1 MPGPASGD
9 AVPADPPGVRRPGTG
24 SGVGGPALVLGALGV
39 VYGDIGT
46 SPLYAVDAVFATGGG
61 VARAAPGEVVGV
73 ASLVFW
79 ALTITVSVKYVLFV
93 LRADNDGEGGVIALA
108 VLVRRSVGP
117 GAPRTAGAALGL
129 GVLGAS
135 LFYGDSVITPAIS
148 VLSAVE
154 GLRVV
159 SPGLSGA
166 VLPLAVLVVTALF
179 AVQRWGT
186 GAVGRVFGPVMLL
199 WFATLAGA
207 GLAAVWGRPDVL
219 RGLSPASGLQVLV
232 DRPAGA
238 FVLVGAVVLAVTGA
252 EALYADMGQFGR
264 GPIRRAWF
272 LLVFPALTLNYL
284 GQAAVVTRRPGSEE
298 NPFFLLYPS
307 WAQLPVVV
315 LATAATVIASQ
326 AVIAGAFSLSH
337 QAMQLGLLPRLRIR
351 HTSRREAG
359 QVYVPAVN
367 RALFGAVLGVM
378 LAFGSPERL
387 AGAYG
392 VAVTATFL
400 ITTTLLL
407 VVARVRWA
415 WSWYRVVPLGC
426 LLGVVESTYL
436 AATLTKVPHG
446 GWLTLLIAAVLFT
459 CMTTWRWGS
468 RLVAARRT
476 EREGTLGDVVVE
488 LRSQGVPRVPGIAVY
503 PHLAEGTAPLA
514 LRATIDRFHVAHRRI
529 VVITGRT
536 VGVPHVPWAQ
546 RLTVDQLGDGVLHVT
561 ADFGFRDPLDFPAVL
576 RRALP
581 GSRPTRPGGADG
593 PDDPDDDPETAT
605 WFLTRLALRRT
616 RGRGLGA
623 WRTRLFTAL
632 VHGVGGQARF
642 LHLPPD
648 RTVVMSAG
656 IDI

>member
-1 MPGPASGD
+1 M
-9 AVPADPPGVRRPGTG
+9 
-24 SGVGGPALVLGALGV
+24 GGPALVLGALGV

-61 VARAAPGEVVGV
+61 VARAAPGEVVGI

-108 VLVRRSVGP
+108 ALVQRSVGP
-117 GAPRTAGAALGL
+117 GAPRTAGAALVL

-166 VLPLAVLVVTALF
+166 VLPLAVLVVSALF

-199 WFATLAGA
+199 WFAALGSA
-207 GLAAVWGRPDVL
+207 GLAAVWGRPGVL
-219 RGLSPASGLQVLV
+219 RGLSPTYGLQALA
-232 DRPAGA
+232 DRPAAA

-264 GPIRRAWF
+264 GPVRRAWF
-272 LLVFPALTLNYL
+272 LFVFPALTLNYL
-284 GQAAVVTRRPGSEE
+284 GQAAVMTRRPGAAE

-337 QAMQLGLLPRLRIR
+337 QAMQLGLVPRLRIR

-367 RALFGAVLGVM
+367 RALFVAVLGVM
-378 LAFGSPERL
+378 LAFGSSERL

-400 ITTTLLL
+400 ITTVLLL

-459 CMTTWRWGS
+459 CMTTWRRGS

-476 EREGTLGDVVVE
+476 EREGTLGDVVAE
-488 LRSQGVPRVPGIAVY
+488 LGSHGVPRVPGIAVY

-514 LRATIDRFHVAHRRI
+514 LRATLERFHVAHRRI

-536 VGVPHVPWAQ
+536 ASVPHVPWAQ
-546 RLTVDQLGDGVLHVT
+546 RLAVEHLGHGVLHVT

-581 GSRPTRPGGADG
+581 GSRPSHPDHPDGAPDG
-593 PDDPDDDPETAT
+593 APDGDPDTAT
-605 WFLTRLALRRT
+605 WFLTRLALHRT
-616 RGRGLGA
+616 RGPGPGA

-632 VHGVGGQARF
+632 VSGAGGRSRF

-648 RTVVMSAG
+648 RTVTMGVG